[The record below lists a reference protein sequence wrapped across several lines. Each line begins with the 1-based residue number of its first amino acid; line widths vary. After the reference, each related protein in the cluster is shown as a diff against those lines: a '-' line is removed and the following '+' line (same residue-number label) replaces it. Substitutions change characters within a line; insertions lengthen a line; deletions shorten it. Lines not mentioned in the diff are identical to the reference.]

1 MARLPLNAM
10 PEDISDYIATASVGE
25 RGFPSGT
32 QEQISA
38 LASYIA
44 DNTDEVMGQF
54 AEIAPDARRQNLLIA
69 VSEFMTPES
78 YLQFLN
84 ELLDKFQAGDVLMN
98 AGVIE
103 RALDAGTK
111 KMGFLAFNF
120 QHQAVVDLCQKAK
133 DALPPTSRMQLTL
146 DNILSGDQ
154 KTQIGA
160 TLFMESL
167 PQPEVLPVEG
177 RH

>member
-103 RALDAGTK
+103 RALMPAPK
-111 KMGFLAFNF
+111 NGFLGIQFS
-120 QHQAVVDLCQKAK
+120 
-133 DALPPTSRMQLTL
+133 TS
-146 DNILSGDQ
+146 
-154 KTQIGA
+154 
-160 TLFMESL
+160 
-167 PQPEVLPVEG
+167 G
-177 RH
+177 RG